1 MRAGRGWPARAVAIV
16 GCALVIVGTY
26 LPWMTLFAGLKK
38 MNGFAGLNGWLIAGA
53 AVATAMAVLLGT
65 RASKAANAAAI
76 ILSSSTLLFSLWLLR
91 GLTAIVGDGRAN
103 PMMLTRAG
111 PGLYVITVG
120 ALMTLA
126 AFFPTMM
133 ANGNFWY
140 NRGAEKSGSASG
152 TERRQVFVVARTYPP
167 FTA

>member
-1 MRAGRGWPARAVAIV
+1 MRAGRGWPARAVALV
-16 GCALVIVGTY
+16 GCALVIAGTC

-103 PMMLTRAG
+103 PMMLTRSG
-111 PGLYVITVG
+111 PGLYVITIG
-120 ALMTLA
+120 ALMTLT
-126 AFFPTMM
+126 AFLLATM
-133 ANGNFWY
+133 GK
-140 NRGAEKSGSASG
+140 RK
-152 TERRQVFVVARTYPP
+152 TAR
-167 FTA
+167 